1 MIEPTITCPS
11 CKSEIK
17 LTESLAGP
25 LIEQT
30 RKQFTEQLT
39 AKDRQIEQAQL
50 ALTVEKQ
57 NVEKEREAIDAT
69 VAKRLDEQRAQ
80 IALEEAA
87 RAKRAVEL
95 DVQGKDRQLAELN
108 ELLKSREQRLA
119 EAQAQQVEFLKKQR
133 ELEDKARELDLT
145 VQRQVN
151 EGLEHVRAQAVR
163 DAEEAAALKVKERD
177 TQIASMQQKIDELK
191 RKAEQGSQ
199 QLQGEAQELVI
210 EDALRARFPLD
221 VIEPVGKG
229 EFGGDVLQRVV
240 NTSGQVCGSILWE
253 SKRTGAWSD
262 GWLTKLKGDQRAAG
276 ADLALI
282 VSQTLPK
289 PIETFDLVDGVWV
302 TGSKCAM
309 AVAGALRE
317 SLILMASV
325 KAAGEGQATKSA
337 LMYDYLTGPRFR
349 HRVEAIVERFSEMQ
363 DDLNRERRATMRQ
376 WAKREQQLQSVIDT
390 TSGLYG
396 DLQGIAGRA
405 MAEIE
410 TLSMPLLGA
419 ADEDAP
425 EKDGS

>member
-11 CKSEIK
+11 CQSEIK

-30 RKQFTEQLT
+30 RKQFAQQLT
-39 AKDRQIEQAQL
+39 AKDRQIEQAEQ
-50 ALTVEKQ
+50 ALTVEKLK
-57 NVEKEREAIDAT
+57 VEKEREGIEAT

-95 DVQGKDRQLAELN
+95 DVQGKDRELAELN
-108 ELLKSREQRLA
+108 DLLKARDEKLA
-119 EAQAQQVEFLKKQR
+119 KAQAQEAEFLKKQR
-133 ELEDKARELDLT
+133 ELEEKARELDLS

-151 EGLEHVRAQAVR
+151 EALGGVREQAVR

-177 TQIASMQQKIDELK
+177 TQIASMQQKIEELK

-221 VIEPVGKG
+221 LIEPVGKG

-253 SKRTGAWSD
+253 SKRTKAWSD

-289 PIETFDLVDGVWV
+289 PIETFDQVDGVWV
-302 TGSKCAM
+302 TGSRCAM

-317 SLILMASV
+317 SLILMAGV

-349 HRVEAIVERFSEMQ
+349 HRVEAIIERFSEMQ
-363 DDLNRERRATMRQ
+363 DDLNKERRATIRQ
-376 WAKREQQLQSVIDT
+376 WAKREQQIQAVIDT

-396 DLQGIAGRA
+396 DLQGIAGKA
-405 MAEIE
+405 MVEIDA
-410 TLSMPLLGA
+410 LAMPLLERGG
-419 ADEDAP
+419 DDA
-425 EKDGS
+425 

>member
-1 MIEPTITCPS
+1 MTMIEPTITCPS
-11 CKSEIK
+11 CQSEIK

-30 RKQFTEQLT
+30 KKQFAQQLT
-39 AKDRQIEQAQL
+39 AKDRQIEQAEQ

-57 NVEKEREAIDAT
+57 KVEKEREGIEAT

-95 DVQGKDRQLAELN
+95 DVQGKDRELAELN
-108 ELLKSREQRLA
+108 DLLKARDEKLA
-119 EAQAQQVEFLKKQR
+119 KAQAQEAEFLKKQR
-133 ELEDKARELDLT
+133 ELEEKARELDLT

-151 EGLEHVRAQAVR
+151 EALGGVREQAVR
-163 DAEEAAALKVKERD
+163 DAEDAAALKVKERD

-221 VIEPVGKG
+221 LIEPVGKG

-253 SKRTGAWSD
+253 SKRTKAWSD

-289 PIETFDLVDGVWV
+289 PIETFDQIDGVWV

-317 SLILMASV
+317 SLILMSSV

-349 HRVEAIVERFSEMQ
+349 HRVEAIIERFSEMQ
-363 DDLNRERRATMRQ
+363 DDLNKERRATMRQ
-376 WAKREQQLQSVIDT
+376 WAKREQQIQAVIDT

-396 DLQGIAGRA
+396 DLQGIAGKA
-405 MAEIE
+405 MVEIDA
-410 TLSMPLLGA
+410 LAMPLL
-419 ADEDAP
+419 EDGGDDA
-425 EKDGS
+425 